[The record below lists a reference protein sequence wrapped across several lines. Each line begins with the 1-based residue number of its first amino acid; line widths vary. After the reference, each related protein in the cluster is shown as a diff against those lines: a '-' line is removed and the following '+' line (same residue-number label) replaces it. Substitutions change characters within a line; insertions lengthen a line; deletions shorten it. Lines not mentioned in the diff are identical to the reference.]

1 MRNSTSRSAFLLTA
15 LAMLA
20 LWPSGLAA
28 GAAVSIDAKEVEL
41 AGVLRLLAAQG
52 GPTLAPEPS
61 VAQKAITFAI
71 KGAQPQAAMRWLC
84 RACRF
89 VVVPGQGG
97 RLTIGPPSLDKAI
110 LKEYAVF
117 SVAPTS
123 AAADGLLSFTKR
135 VVLAAYLNRAKSQD
149 GELVPQLE
157 ATLEKGRLKILAP
170 SMVQREV
177 AALLEAL
184 VLAKK
189 PGSFEVLR
197 VAYRPYELGMLN
209 PRTPAAIPTMPKG
222 EISLNLAQ
230 ASAYEAA
237 WGLTSASKASFFI
250 DPWDDALGQMKV
262 TLKAEATPVKAA
274 AAEVCKQLTAE
285 TVWFDGAYVLV
296 RASRRGLWED
306 FSVRVYHVGGMG
318 GPGNFFLDIAERRWR
333 DGKFPPGPFA
343 AERGGES
350 DLPYAVNRVG
360 EEVLAALSGQRQ
372 KDLEGFQ
379 KGGPPG
385 PPPPFRK

>member
-1 MRNSTSRSAFLLTA
+1 MRNSTSRSASLLTA

-28 GAAVSIDAKEVEL
+28 GASVSIDAKEVEL
-41 AGVLRLLAAQG
+41 ADVLRALAAQG
-52 GPTLAPEPS
+52 GPTLVPEPS
-61 VAQKAITFAI
+61 IAKKPITFAI

-89 VVVPGQGG
+89 VVVQAQSG

-123 AAADGLLSFTKR
+123 AATDGLLNFTKR
-135 VVLAAYLNRAKSQD
+135 VVLASYLNRAKSEE
-149 GELVPQLE
+149 GELVPPLE
-157 ATLEKGRLKILAP
+157 ATIEKSRLKILAP

-184 VLAKK
+184 AMTKK
-189 PGSFEVLR
+189 PGSFDVLR
-197 VAYRPYELGMLN
+197 IAYRPHELGMLN

-222 EISLNLAQ
+222 EISLGLAQ

-237 WGLTSASKASFFI
+237 WGLTSVSKASFFI
-250 DPWDDALGQMKV
+250 DPWDDALGQIKV
-262 TLKAEATPVKAA
+262 TLKAEGTPVKAV
-274 AAEVCKQLTAE
+274 AAEICKQLTAE

-306 FSVRVYHVGGMG
+306 FSVRVYHVGGAG
-318 GPGNFFLDIAERRWR
+318 GPGNFFLDMAERRGR
-333 DGKFPPGPFA
+333 DDKGPPNPFA
-343 AERGGES
+343 AERAGGS
-350 DLPYAVNRVG
+350 DVPYAVNRVG
-360 EEVLAALSGQRQ
+360 EEVLAALSERRQ
-372 KDLEGFQ
+372 KELEGFQ
-379 KGGPPG
+379 RGGPPG